1 MVFRTMNAD
10 MMSLGLQL
18 LEIIWINILL
28 SGDNAVVI
36 ALACRSLPP
45 ERRQAGILLGAGA
58 AVGLRVIFT
67 AMVVTLL
74 ALPWL
79 KLGGGILLLGI
90 AINLVKDD
98 SDEHDVAAA
107 PTIWGAVRVIAIAD
121 LVMSL
126 DNVIAIA
133 AAAKGS
139 YGLIIFGLLISVP
152 LIVFGASI
160 VMAGLTRYPALVWVG
175 AALLG
180 FVAGELIAGDPIL
193 HDTVAP
199 LGSRAE
205 IIVGVVA
212 AALVVAVAYVLRLR
226 RAAMTQT

>member
-90 AINLVKDD
+90 AINLVKED

-107 PTIWGAVRVIAIAD
+107 PTIWGAVR
-121 LVMSL
+121 
-126 DNVIAIA
+126 VIAIA

-212 AALVVAVAYVLRLR
+212 AALVVAVAYLLRLR